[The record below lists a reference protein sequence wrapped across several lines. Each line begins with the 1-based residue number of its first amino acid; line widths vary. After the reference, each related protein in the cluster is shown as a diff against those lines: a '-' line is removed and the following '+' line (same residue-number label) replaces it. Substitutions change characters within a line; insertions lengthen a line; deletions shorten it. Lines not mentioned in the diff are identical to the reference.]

1 MVVTVDVF
9 FRVVALGECE
19 FLFRETQDFDG
30 IPSEQEFRE
39 WLSFGS
45 WCELALDLEA
55 SFPGVE
61 FSYIEQEDYSCEIWE
76 RRR

>member
-19 FLFRETQDFDG
+19 FLFRE
-30 IPSEQEFRE
+30 
-39 WLSFGS
+39 WLSVGS
-45 WCELALDLEA
+45 WCALASDLEA
-55 SFPGVE
+55 SLPGVE
-61 FSYIEQEDYSCEIWE
+61 FYSMEQEDYSCETWE

>member
-61 FSYIEQEDYSCEIWE
+61 FYSIEQEDYSCEIRE

>member
-19 FLFRETQDFDG
+19 FLFRETWDFHG
-30 IPSEQEFRE
+30 VPSEQEFRE
-39 WLSFGS
+39 WLSVGS
-45 WCELALDLEA
+45 WCALASDLEA
-55 SFPGVE
+55 SLPGVE
-61 FSYIEQEDYSCEIWE
+61 FYSIEQEDYSCETRE

>member
-19 FLFRETQDFDG
+19 FLFRETHDFDG

-61 FSYIEQEDYSCEIWE
+61 FYSIEQEDYSCEIWE